1 MFYVIVDTIVSEI
14 QLSYLSYESG
24 NRLEKTLVGKNQKRE
39 TFKEDDQAYV
49 IESMSKNVIL
59 HDHEISVEA
68 ALKVFEENHIHHLVL
83 TKNKRVAGIVSDRDL
98 LWVKKMNLAEHA
110 MAKQFMAKTILCCN
124 EETPI
129 DYVAKVMVKEEI
141 SALPVINDEHILTG
155 IITHHDLL
163 KRLY

>member
-14 QLSYLSYESG
+14 QLSYLSYETG
-24 NRLEKTLVGKNQKRE
+24 NRLEKTLVGKNK
-39 TFKEDDQAYV
+39 TKESAKKSEQAYV
-49 IESMSKNVIL
+49 IESMSKNVL
-59 HDHEISVEA
+59 LRDHEISVEE
-68 ALKVFEENHIHHLVL
+68 ALKVFKENHIHHLIL
-83 TKNKRVAGIVSDRDL
+83 TKNKRVIGIVSDRDL
-98 LWVKKMNLAEHA
+98 LWIKKINLSEHA

-129 DYVAKVMVKEEI
+129 DFVAKVMVKEEI
-141 SALPVINDEHILTG
+141 SALPVINDEHTLTG